1 VLVGVVLLIIV
12 DMIDC
17 IVDMIDCI
25 VDMIDCIVDMIDW
38 GRAINLLPLDRRRGI
53 NSRLTY

>member
-1 VLVGVVLLIIV
+1 MIKFKGTNKNCVLVGVVLLI
-12 DMIDC
+12 
-17 IVDMIDCI
+17 I